1 MSASCLNDGEQFL
14 LLAHRRSWPHQ
25 QVGTFLEHV
34 AEKVGNLGAD
44 ALKVML
50 TDVTNSV
57 KAEVMR
63 AYGGDRG
70 AFCEPSAPTAS

>member
-1 MSASCLNDGEQFL
+1 MANSSSCSHTGGHGLI
-14 LLAHRRSWPHQ
+14 Q
-25 QVGTFLEHV
+25 QVGTFLKHV

-44 ALKVML
+44 VLKVML

-70 AFCEPSAPTAS
+70 TFCEPPAPTAT